1 MGTVCWVGVLRPHD
15 VLGRVGSTM
24 IVPYRG
30 DEMDVRHIKVMADL
44 GNVAPIP
51 FCVRDR
57 ESVRN
62 AVSGSDVVIN
72 LIGKHYETKHFVPW
86 WINNSF
92 DDVHVETARTI
103 GEICSEVG
111 IPRLIHH
118 SSIAAKPNS
127 ESAWASSKYRGEL
140 VIRKAFPGVDIVRSA
155 TIYGHEDR
163 FLNWFANRMM
173 LGGIPLVDGGKARL
187 QPVFVNDVAK
197 AIGIGPLSSAGA
209 CGLST
214 V

>member
-1 MGTVCWVGVLRPHD
+1 
-15 VLGRVGSTM
+15 M

-86 WINNSF
+86 AGSQT
-92 DDVHVETARTI
+92 VLVEETI
-103 GEICSEVG
+103 VNRIQ
-111 IPRLIHH
+111 
-118 SSIAAKPNS
+118 IA
-127 ESAWASSKYRGEL
+127 
-140 VIRKAFPGVDIVRSA
+140 
-155 TIYGHEDR
+155 
-163 FLNWFANRMM
+163 
-173 LGGIPLVDGGKARL
+173 
-187 QPVFVNDVAK
+187 
-197 AIGIGPLSSAGA
+197 
-209 CGLST
+209 
-214 V
+214 